1 MASRVLSVGE
11 VIDQRPLGAFQ
22 IWSIVLCGLVLVMDG
37 YDGFTMAYVTTPV
50 AQATHIPL
58 HSFGPILSASLIG
71 LMIASLGTGPIS
83 DRIGRK
89 WVIVLSELTFAA
101 FSVLTAHATTYHQLW
116 MYRFLT
122 GLGLGGAMPNAVALA
137 SEYSPRRLIAPIVAT
152 LFAGMPIGGVLSG
165 VVSSWVIGSWG
176 WKWVFYIGGIVPT
189 VLVLALIAKLPES
202 ARFMAARKKNPRR
215 IEKILARIAPDV
227 LPSQVDFTATSDEAA
242 RKGVPVKHLF
252 TEGRAVGTILLWIPY
267 FMSLMG
273 MYFINS
279 WLPSLLKEAGMSV
292 SHSVLVTAAV
302 SFGGIF
308 ACFAEGPIINA
319 LGAFNAL
326 IAEFLLSAAF
336 LVGVAEVTHSFVPAL
351 ILGCIMGFLVIGA
364 QAGLNALAAK
374 FYPTPIRSTGV
385 GWALGV
391 GRVGS
396 ILGPLIGGEMLKVGW
411 SPKEIIVSGA
421 VCGVLGWLAIWLSK
435 HVRGAVTAYQSDMTP
450 IAATPAS
457 GELDMRRFE

>member
-1 MASRVLSVGE
+1 MASKALSVGE

-22 IWSIVLCGLVLVMDG
+22 SWAIVLCGLVLVMDG

-50 AQATHIPL
+50 AQATHIPV
-58 HSFGPILSASLIG
+58 HAFGPILAASLIG

-89 WVIVLSELTFAA
+89 WVIILSELTFAA
-101 FSVLTAHATTYHQLW
+101 FSVLTAHAATYHQLW

-137 SEYSPRRLIAPIVAT
+137 SEYSPRRLLPSIVAT

-165 VVSSWVIGSWG
+165 VVSSAVIGTWG
-176 WKWVFYIGGIVPT
+176 WKWVFYVGGIVPT
-189 VLVLALIAKLPES
+189 VLALVLVAKLPES
-202 ARFMAARKKNPRR
+202 ARFMAARKKSPKR
-215 IEKILARIAPDV
+215 IEAMLRRIAPEV
-227 LPSQVDFTATSDEAA
+227 SPAQVDFTATSDEAA

-292 SHSVLVTAAV
+292 SHSVLVTAGV

-308 ACFAEGPIINA
+308 ACFAEGPLINA
-319 LGAFNAL
+319 LGSFNAL

-336 LVGVAEVTHSFVPAL
+336 LVGVAEVTGSFPLAL
-351 ILGCIMGFLVIGA
+351 FLGCIMGFLVIGA

-396 ILGPLIGGEMLKVGW
+396 IVGPLIGGAMLEAGW
-411 SPKEIIVSGA
+411 RPKEIIMSGA
-421 VCGVLGWLAIWLSK
+421 LCGLLGWLAIWLSK
-435 HVRGAVTAYQSDMTP
+435 RVRGVATAYQPDMTP

-457 GELDMRRFE
+457 GELNVRRFQ